1 MKSCTKYLTLNVPA
15 RMDFV
20 HITPQ
25 VQDAVAESSVREGL
39 CLANT
44 MHITAS
50 SVISDNE
57 SGLHEDYKC

>member
-1 MKSCTKYLTLNVPA
+1 
-15 RMDFV
+15 MDFV

-50 SVISDNE
+50 GVISDNE